1 VLDNASNKK
10 TAPKNGTDHGNGN
23 GHTNGSA
30 KESSG
35 GRALPLKGS
44 YTPPDVENVDIF
56 RLLDQLEELPEKA
69 RHLPFNT
76 LVGFDH
82 EQFYYLV
89 LKVRANLPEDMK
101 KAQRVARDSERIVDE
116 ARGVATHQLESGRVE
131 AGRLLEESKSE
142 ATRMIENARL
152 QAASMIDNSEVNKMA
167 TVQAHEIIRSAETEA
182 SEIRKGADDY
192 AKDVLLNL
200 EAVMNKAI
208 ATVQRGRETLDK
220 ARG

>member
-1 VLDNASNKK
+1 M
-10 TAPKNGTDHGNGN
+10 
-23 GHTNGSA
+23 
-30 KESSG
+30 
-35 GRALPLKGS
+35 KGS

-116 ARGVATHQLESGRVE
+116 ARDVATHQLETGRVE
-131 AGRLLEESKSE
+131 AGKLLEESKGE
-142 ATRMIENARL
+142 ATRIIENARL

-182 SEIRKGADDY
+182 SEIRKGADEY

-200 EAVMNKAI
+200 ESVMNKAI

>member
-1 VLDNASNKK
+1 MLDNASNKK
-10 TAPKNGTDHGNGN
+10 TTPKNGTDHSNGN

-30 KESSG
+30 KDSS

-116 ARGVATHQLESGRVE
+116 ARDVATHQLESGRVE
-131 AGRLLEESKSE
+131 AGKLLEESKSE
-142 ATRMIENARL
+142 ATRIIENARL

-182 SEIRKGADDY
+182 SEIRKGADEY